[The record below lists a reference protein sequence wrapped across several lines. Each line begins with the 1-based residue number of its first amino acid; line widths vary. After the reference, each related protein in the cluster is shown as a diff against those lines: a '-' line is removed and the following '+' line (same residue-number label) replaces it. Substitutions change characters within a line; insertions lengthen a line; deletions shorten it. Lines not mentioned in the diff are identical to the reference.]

1 MNNVLYKFCDSLL
14 RLWWALC
21 KLYERNLSSV
31 KMMSSGVS
39 QIEASHFN
47 KKKKLFNFCWTLK
60 DEGVLQIG
68 KGHPGWDASSQ
79 IFLLHV

>member
-1 MNNVLYKFCDSLL
+1 MNNVSINFVTCLL

-39 QIEASHFN
+39 QIEASHFT
-47 KKKKLFNFCWTLK
+47 KKSSYFIFAGL
-60 DEGVLQIG
+60 DEGVLQTG
-68 KGHPGWDASSQ
+68 TGHPGRDASSQ
-79 IFLLHV
+79 IFLLYV